1 MYLHQV
7 ARNGC
12 GVLHLS
18 ERRSVQHQMPCGA
31 HCCEASCACPPC
43 TARAMPLPAPSHP
56 PMSDLGGGDR
66 SHHRGTCSS
75 GTETEQ
81 HAAPWRRRPPRSAI
95 SYLGGTQKEHV
106 ILLEKKRLFTDVRSR
121 STVFSEAFQ
130 SPHICKC
137 LELRPHICKCLELR
151 PHICKCLELGPHIC
165 KAELWDLT
173 SELLSLTW

>member
-1 MYLHQV
+1 
-7 ARNGC
+7 
-12 GVLHLS
+12 
-18 ERRSVQHQMPCGA
+18 MPTVHRQGYA
-31 HCCEASCACPPC
+31 P
-43 TARAMPLPAPSHP
+43 PSHP

-121 STVFSEAFQ
+121 STVFTDVRSR
-130 SPHICKC
+130 STV
-137 LELRPHICKCLELR
+137 
-151 PHICKCLELGPHIC
+151 
-165 KAELWDLT
+165 LT
-173 SELLSLTW
+173 DVRSRSSVFTDVRW